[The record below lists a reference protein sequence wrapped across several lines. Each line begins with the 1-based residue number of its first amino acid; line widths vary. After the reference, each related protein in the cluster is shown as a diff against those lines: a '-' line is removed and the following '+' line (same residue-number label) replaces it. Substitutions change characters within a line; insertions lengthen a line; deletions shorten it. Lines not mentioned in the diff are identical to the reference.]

1 MRTLPASV
9 DRAPRST
16 GALIGAAVVYA
27 LISLAA
33 AIQNRSRPR
42 ASELGHDATSRKPN
56 DNSAILER
64 DDEPQGSQGDRSKQD
79 GRGRRAAV
87 PWHIPWRGWKD
98 IFWRT
103 YNQISEDRL
112 LAVAAGVVFYGL
124 LAVFPALTALVS
136 LYGLFADPSRIS
148 DHLSLLSGLLPEGAM
163 SIIREQVNRITAKG
177 GTQLGL
183 AFVFGLAVAFWS
195 ANAGMK
201 ALIDALNVIYG
212 EKEKRGFIALNLQ
225 SLALTLGGMLAIL
238 VAVAAIVILPIV
250 LTYVG
255 LGGWTEFILRISRWP
270 TLLLLVI
277 VGLAVLYR
285 FGPSRE
291 EPRWEWLSVGSVLAA
306 VAWLIS
312 SVLLS
317 WYLSNFAN
325 YDATYGSLGAAIG
338 MMMWMWISS
347 IIILFGAE
355 LNSEIEHQTVRDS
368 TTGQEKPLG
377 QRGATM
383 ADTVGASADSH

>member
-1 MRTLPASV
+1 MRTLPASL
-9 DRAPRST
+9 DRAPRSI
-16 GALIGAAVVYA
+16 GALMGAAVVYA
-27 LISLAA
+27 LVALAA
-33 AIQNRSRPR
+33 AVQDRSRPKT
-42 ASELGHDATSRKPN
+42 SEHSYDERSREPN
-56 DNSAILER
+56 DNAPALER
-64 DDEPQGSQGDRSKQD
+64 DKESEQAQDEQSKQD

-103 YNQISEDRL
+103 YKQISEDRL

-124 LAVFPALTALVS
+124 LALFPALTAFVS
-136 LYGLFADPSRIS
+136 LYGLFAEPSRIS
-148 DHLSLLSGLLPEGAM
+148 DQLSLLSGLLPEGAM
-163 SIIREQVNRITAKG
+163 SIIGEQVNRITAKE
-177 GTQLGL
+177 GTQLSLG
-183 AFVFGLAVAFWS
+183 FVFGLAVAFWS

-238 VAVAAIVILPIV
+238 VAVASVVILPIV
-250 LTYVG
+250 LAIVG
-255 LGGWTEFILRISRWP
+255 LGGWTEFILRMSRWP
-270 TLLLLVI
+270 ILLLLVI
-277 VGLAVLYR
+277 FGLAILYR

-317 WYLSNFAN
+317 WYLSSFAN

-383 ADTVGASADSH
+383 ADTVGASPDSH

>member
-1 MRTLPASV
+1 M
-9 DRAPRST
+9 DRAPRSI
-16 GALIGAAVVYA
+16 GALIGAAAVYA

-33 AIQNRSRPR
+33 AVQDRSRPR
-42 ASELGHDATSRKPN
+42 ASELGRDARSREPN
-56 DNSAILER
+56 DHC
-64 DDEPQGSQGDRSKQD
+64 DDEPERSEDDGSKQD

-103 YNQISEDRL
+103 YDQIGEDRL

-124 LAVFPALTALVS
+124 LAIFPALTALVS
-136 LYGLFADPSRIS
+136 LYGLFADPSRIG
-148 DHLSLLSGLLPEGAM
+148 DQLSLLSGFLPEGAM
-163 SIIREQVNRITAKG
+163 SIIGEQVNRLTAKG
-177 GTQLGL
+177 GTQLSLG
-183 AFVFGLAVAFWS
+183 FVFGLAVAFWS

-212 EKEKRGFIALNLQ
+212 EKEKRGFIGLNLQ

-238 VAVAAIVILPIV
+238 VAVAAVIILPIV
-250 LTYVG
+250 LTLVG
-255 LGGWTEFILRISRWP
+255 LGGWTEFILRVWRWP
-270 TLLLLVI
+270 ILLLLVI

-306 VAWLIS
+306 VAWLIT

>member
-1 MRTLPASV
+1 MRTSAPSV
-9 DRAPRST
+9 DRTSRSI
-16 GALIGAAVVYA
+16 GALMGAAVVYA
-27 LISLAA
+27 LMALAA
-33 AIQNRSRPR
+33 AVQNHSPRR
-42 ASELGHDATSRKPN
+42 ASEPGHDARSREPN
-56 DNSAILER
+56 GNSAVQ
-64 DDEPQGSQGDRSKQD
+64 DSDEEPKGAQDEQSKQD

-124 LAVFPALTALVS
+124 LALFPALTALVS
-136 LYGLFADPSRIS
+136 LYGLFAEPSRIS
-148 DHLSLLSGLLPEGAM
+148 DQLSLLTGFLPEGAM

-177 GTQLGL
+177 GTQLSLG
-183 AFVFGLAVAFWS
+183 FVFGLAVAFWS

-212 EKEKRGFIALNLQ
+212 EKEKRGFISLNLQ
-225 SLALTLGGMLAIL
+225 SLALTLGGMLGIL
-238 VAVAAIVILPIV
+238 VAVAAVVILPIA
-250 LTYVG
+250 LALVG
-255 LGGWTEFILRISRWP
+255 LGGWTEFILRLSRWP
-270 TLLLLVI
+270 ILLLLVI

-291 EPRWEWLSVGSVLAA
+291 EPRWEWLTIGGVLAA

-383 ADTVGASADSH
+383 ADTVGASADSQ